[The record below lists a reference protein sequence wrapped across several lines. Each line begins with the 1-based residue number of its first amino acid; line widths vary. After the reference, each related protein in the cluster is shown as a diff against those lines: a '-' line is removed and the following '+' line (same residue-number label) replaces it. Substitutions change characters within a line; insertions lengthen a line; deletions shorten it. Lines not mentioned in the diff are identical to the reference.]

1 MSKYVCA
8 CNIHS
13 GEIRKM
19 ASMLLLVFLFTI
31 SVRAVEMYPPNWWT
45 GMKYNQIQLMF
56 YAPEDSDFSKENIV
70 IDYPGINVLKKNVFE
85 NGKYI
90 ILDLKINETAR
101 PGIVKINFLNSK
113 QKPLQWELKERR
125 KGNGT
130 QFAQG
135 VTSSDFIYLL
145 MPDRFSNGDYTNDR
159 IPGMRDQSLNRSDTV
174 YQRHGGDLQG
184 VINHL
189 DYLQSLGVT
198 ALWMTPVIEN
208 DMPNRTEHG
217 YAFTNH
223 YRMDPR
229 LGGEKAYLALS
240 DSLHARG
247 MKLIQDAVYNH
258 LGLYHFLVQDGPD
271 KDWLHQFPEYTQT
284 NYREQLHFDLYAA
297 PSQRKVL
304 TDGWFTR
311 EMPDFNQENPFVA
324 NFLIQHA
331 IWCVEEFGVD
341 GWRIDTYIY
350 NNLEFMNRCNQA
362 LMDEYP
368 HITMFGET
376 WVHGTANQAYF
387 AQNIFDLPFKS
398 NLQGVTDFQTLFY
411 GILPALNEKPGWV
424 EGVNKLYTTLSND
437 FLYTDPM
444 RNVNM
449 LDNHDL
455 SRIFSVLDE
464 DVDKMK
470 IALAWLMTCRGI
482 PQMYYGTEVLMAGTT
497 YPNDGFV
504 RHDFPGGWKDD
515 KKNAF
520 TGEGL
525 SDKEKEMQEYVRK
538 LGEFRLHSSALKTGK
553 MMQYIPKDGVY
564 TYFRYDYNQTIM
576 CIMNPETESKTISMN
591 DYPDMKKDFLSAKN
605 ILTGEV
611 IPLEKLNSIPAKTMF
626 VLELMK

>member
-1 MSKYVCA
+1 MNAK
-8 CNIHS
+8 
-13 GEIRKM
+13 RFLF
-19 ASMLLLVFLFTI
+19 LLLIASFSTI
-31 SVRAVEMYPPNWWT
+31 SVRAVEMYPPNWWA

-56 YAPEDSDFSKENIV
+56 YAPEDSNFSKENIV

-125 KGNGT
+125 KGNGAL
-130 QFAQG
+130 FAKG

-159 IPGMRDQSLNRSDTV
+159 IPGMRDQALNRSDSV

-223 YRMDPR
+223 YRIDPR

-284 NYREQLHFDLYAA
+284 NYREQLHFDPYAA
-297 PSQRKVL
+297 SSQREVL

-362 LMDEYP
+362 LTDEYP
-368 HITMFGET
+368 NITMFGET

-387 AQNIFDLPFKS
+387 AQNVFDLPFKS

-411 GILPALNEKPGWV
+411 GILPALNEKLGWV

-437 FLYTDPM
+437 FLYTNPM

-455 SRIFSVLDE
+455 SRIFSVLGE

-470 IALAWLMTCRGI
+470 MALAWLMTCRGI

-504 RHDFPGGWKDD
+504 RKDFPGGWKGD

-564 TYFRYDYNQTIM
+564 TYFRYDDNQTIV

-591 DYPDMKKDFLSAKN
+591 DYPDMKKDFVSAKN
-605 ILTGEV
+605 ILTGEI
-611 IPLEKLNSIPAKTMF
+611 IPLEKLNSIPAKTMYIF
-626 VLELMK
+626 ELAK